1 MLNSLSSFDSIIVY
15 TPTWRSYKS
24 DLPIKYLK
32 NFEFHKFNSF
42 LIKNNYCF
50 IYSIHPQF
58 QFIKEESLKDY
69 SNIINF
75 EKIKNFQIDINH
87 LLKYCSLLINDYSTT
102 STDAA
107 VYGTPQIYFYSD
119 YEKFIES
126 NGFVED
132 YKMINPGPE
141 IENYDQFI
149 ELIKTYIENPNKYL
163 DDHRCKIEKYLE
175 HYYDTSIESP
185 LENFKSFLDKL

>member
-1 MLNSLSSFDSIIVY
+1 M
-15 TPTWRSYKS
+15 
-24 DLPIKYLK
+24 
-32 NFEFHKFNSF
+32 
-42 LIKNNYCF
+42 
-50 IYSIHPQF
+50 
-58 QFIKEESLKDY
+58 
-69 SNIINF
+69 NF